1 MTVATTIT
9 APTLIATA
17 WITTTTATT
26 MATATTTTMATK
38 TTTTTA
44 ILLPQKLGSF
54 FSSWV
59 LILLTYRP
67 KFILTKSD

>member
-17 WITTTTATT
+17 WMTTTT
-26 MATATTTTMATK
+26 MATATTTTMATT